1 MGVTRI
7 LVRARTGRRLLSSL
21 CADGLAFARVTPS
34 ALCAQAVPA
43 IKPST
48 TRPDAIRVNAAVRF
62 LVMLTFYVCPCLVA
76 LGSRI
81 AAHASM
87 SHSLGPRTV
96 LAGRPSSPKT
106 QYGRRPSF
114 RSARLADDEGA
125 LARRAG
131 TACGRRVPPP
141 AREMPFAL

>member
-62 LVMLTFYVCPCLVA
+62 LVMLTFYVCPCL
-76 LGSRI
+76 
-81 AAHASM
+81 
-87 SHSLGPRTV
+87 
-96 LAGRPSSPKT
+96 AGL
-106 QYGRRPSF
+106 
-114 RSARLADDEGA
+114 RLAYRGA
-125 LARRAG
+125 RVNVAFSRPAHRLGRAPVV
-131 TACGRRVPPP
+131 A
-141 AREMPFAL
+141 